1 LLDSLLKRYKSGYFC
16 INNSSVWV
24 KMSVV
29 AALSEIKKFLQ
40 IKSRADVS
48 TRILKLHKLSSALLL
63 TCSILTTFRQH
74 FGSNI
79 HCMLGG
85 GSIPLPMY
93 ESYCFMA
100 GTYTLP
106 KLISNSSSLVPRFS
120 GDITTTYHGV
130 STGIGGGVE
139 DGTVFHNYYQWVPLL
154 LVIQAAMFYLPWGVW
169 KAVEG
174 GRVAKLLAKV
184 SQDPLTET
192 PVCDQVATL
201 GDFILTNGGWF
212 DSSAIKLLVSQVCC
226 LLLTLVQMFA
236 MDIVLGNEFFN
247 LGADFLNLELLI
259 NNLNKVFPIVVKCSM
274 VYIGPSGD
282 PVNNSGMCTLPINI
296 INEKLYFILW
306 AWCMVLTAVSLF
318 TLFFQ
323 FLYLLL
329 PTLRFVQLQ
338 RFAPT
343 TPHQYVKFVA
353 RRASYGDMILL
364 QMIAENV
371 DTSQFS
377 ALVDYISETRSLPY
391 LQNSYV
397 TNEKGFRKEL

>member
-1 LLDSLLKRYKSGYFC
+1 
-16 INNSSVWV
+16 
-24 KMSVV
+24 MSVV
-29 AALSEIKKFLQ
+29 SALSEIKKFLQ
-40 IKSRADVS
+40 FKPRADVS
-48 TRILKLHKLSSALLL
+48 TRILKLHKLSAALLIS
-63 TCSILTTFRQH
+63 CSILTTLRQN

-85 GSIPLPMY
+85 GSIPLSMY

-106 KLISNSSSLVPRFS
+106 RLISNSSSLSRYK
-120 GDITTTYHGV
+120 GDITSTYQGV

-174 GRVAKLLAKV
+174 GKVGKLLAKV

-192 PVCDQVATL
+192 PVVEQVATL
-201 GDFILTNGGWF
+201 GDFLLTNCGWF
-212 DSSAIKLLVSQVCC
+212 NSNALKLLISQVCC
-226 LLLTLVQMFA
+226 LILTLVQMFA
-236 MDIVLGNEFFN
+236 MDLVLGNEFFS
-247 LGADFLNLELLI
+247 LGTDFLNLDLLT

-274 VYIGPSGD
+274 VYFGPSGE

-296 INEKLYFILW
+296 INEKLYLVVW
-306 AWCMVLTAVSLF
+306 AWCMILTAVSIF

-323 FLYLLL
+323 FLYLLM
-329 PTLRFVQLQ
+329 PNLRFVQLQ
-338 RFAPT
+338 RLAPT
-343 TPHQYVKFVA
+343 TPHQYVKIVA
-353 RRASYGDMILL
+353 SRASYGDMILL
-364 QMIAENV
+364 KMIAENV
-371 DTSQFS
+371 DSSQFS
-377 ALVDYISETRSLPY
+377 ALVDYLSDTRALPSRQQSQ

-397 TNEKGFRKEL
+397 ANEKGFRKEV